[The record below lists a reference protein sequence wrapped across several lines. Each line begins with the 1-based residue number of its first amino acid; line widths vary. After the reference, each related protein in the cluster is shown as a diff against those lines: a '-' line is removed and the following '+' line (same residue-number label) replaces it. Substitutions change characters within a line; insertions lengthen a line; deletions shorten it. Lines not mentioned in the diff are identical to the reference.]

1 MSAALIWIILPFLA
15 ATALLPFRHQRN
27 LVLGVAT
34 GACAV
39 LALLAWILPVGPA
52 VRLGPLTLQVS
63 PEMVIFGR
71 RFVLAAA
78 DRSFLTLIYV
88 FGGVWFLGSRQAGA
102 PDFFPG
108 IGLALIAM
116 LVAAQAV
123 EPFLYAA
130 LILEMAVLLS
140 LPLLSPPGE
149 RAGPG
154 TLRYLVFQTLAVPFI
169 LLAGWASGLVEAN
182 LPGTRWV
189 VQAIVFLGLGFAF
202 WLAVFPFYT
211 WVPLLAQE
219 TAPYIFGF
227 LLGMLPVGVL
237 WIALG
242 FLDSFTWLR
251 NSSAVV
257 EGLRLTGG
265 LMVLT
270 AGIWAAFQTNLA
282 RMLGYAILLENGYA
296 LLAIS
301 LNSSLGLELFAA
313 SLVPRLVGIALWSLA
328 LAVYHKHGIGA
339 DLSDLRGVLRRYPV
353 VSSALALA
361 YFSLGGLPLLAS
373 FPVRQPLL
381 ETLASL
387 NQPVTIAAIVG
398 TMGFLLGGYRL
409 LTALVRSDDQDWQIN
424 EGGIEAAMLLAAMV
438 LLTLAGLFPWV
449 IERSSLGL
457 VQVFTHLR

>member
-1 MSAALIWIILPFLA
+1 MSSALIWIFLPFFVSV
-15 ATALLPFRHQRN
+15 ALVPFRHRRN
-27 LVLGVAT
+27 LVIGVAA
-34 GACAV
+34 GICALLAV
-39 LALLAWILPVGPA
+39 LAWVLPVGAA
-52 VRLGPLTLQVS
+52 VRLGPLNLQVS
-63 PEMVIFGR
+63 QEMVIFGR
-71 RFVLAAA
+71 RFVLAGA
-78 DRSFLTLIYV
+78 DRSFLVLIYI

-102 PDFFPG
+102 VDFFPG

-140 LPLLSPPGE
+140 LPLLSPPGH

-219 TAPYIFGF
+219 TSPYIFGF
-227 LLGMLPVGVL
+227 LLGTLPVGVL

-251 NSSAVV
+251 TSTAVM

-282 RMLGYAILLENGYA
+282 RLLGYAILLENGYA

-328 LAVYHKHGIGA
+328 LAVFHNHGIEP
-339 DLSDLRGVLRRYPV
+339 DLSSVTGVLRRYPV

-381 ETLASL
+381 ETLAGL
-387 NQPVTIAAIVG
+387 NLPVTVAAIVG
-398 TMGFLLGGYRL
+398 NMGFLLGGYRL
-409 LTALVRSDDQDWQIN
+409 LAALVRSDEANWHVN
-424 EGGIEAAMLLAAMV
+424 EGGIEAVMLGAAMV
-438 LLTLAGLFPWV
+438 FLALAGIFPWV
-449 IERSSLGL
+449 VLRSSLGL
-457 VQVFTHLR
+457 VQVFTHLQ

>member
-1 MSAALIWIILPFLA
+1 MSSALIWIILPFLVSV
-15 ATALLPFRHQRN
+15 ALLPFRHRSN
-27 LVLGVAT
+27 LVLGVAA
-34 GACAV
+34 GVCAV
-39 LALLAWILPVGPA
+39 LAMLAIVLPVGQV

-63 PEMVIFGR
+63 SEMAIFGR
-71 RFVLAAA
+71 RFVLTEA

-88 FGGVWFLGSRQAGA
+88 FGGVLFLGSRQAGA

-108 IGLALIAM
+108 IGLALISM

-219 TAPYIFGF
+219 TSPYIFGF
-227 LLGMLPVGVL
+227 LLGVLPVGVL

-251 NSSAVV
+251 TSSAVV

-265 LMVLT
+265 LMILT
-270 AGIWAAFQTNLA
+270 AGIWAAFQSNLA
-282 RMLGYAILLENGYA
+282 RLLGYAILLENGYA

-301 LNSSLGLELFAA
+301 LNSSLGLELLAA

-328 LAVYHKHGIGA
+328 LAIYHNHGIAA
-339 DLSDLRGVLRRYPV
+339 DMNGMAGVLRRFPV
-353 VSSALALA
+353 VSLALVLA
-361 YFSLGGLPLLAS
+361 LFSLGGLPLLAS

-381 ETLASL
+381 ETLASVNL
-387 NQPVTIAAIVG
+387 PVTVAVIVG
-398 TMGFLLGGYRL
+398 NMFFLLGGYRL
-409 LTALVRSDDQDWQIN
+409 LTVLVRGDERDWKIK
-424 EGGIEAAMLLAAMV
+424 ESWIEAVMLGAATV
-438 LLTLAGLFPWV
+438 LLILAGLFPWV
-449 IERSSLGL
+449 VLRGSLGL
-457 VQVFTHLR
+457 VQVFTNLR